1 MQFLYI
7 ALIVLHVILCLFLVL
22 LILLQ
27 NDKGGGLAGAFG
39 GMGGS
44 AAFTGSSTATFLTKI
59 TWGLA
64 AVSFALILGLNAL
77 AMSGNNA
84 TQRESELKSARKGLS
99 SVLPALPAA
108 GVHGGAPQGIPGLG
122 TAPAAAP
129 QEQAPAKA
137 PSAPAEPAGPAGAPA
152 GGAGSQAR

>member
-1 MQFLYI
+1 MQYVYG
-7 ALIVLHVILCLFLVL
+7 ALIVLHVFLCLFLVL

-64 AVSFALILGLNAL
+64 AASFALILALNAL
-77 AMSGNNA
+77 AMNGNNA
-84 TQRESELKSARKGLS
+84 TQKESELKSARKGLS
-99 SVLPALPAA
+99 SVLPIASPT
-108 GVHGGAPQGIPGLG
+108 GAPQGSVQGIPGLG
-122 TAPAAAP
+122 TAPTAPQQEAPAGTPAAAP
-129 QEQAPAKA
+129 
-137 PSAPAEPAGPAGAPA
+137 SGSGD
-152 GGAGSQAR
+152 GSQGK

>member
-1 MQFLYI
+1 MHYLYI
-7 ALIVLHVILCLFLVL
+7 GLIVVHVFLCIFLVL

-59 TWGLA
+59 TWGLGGA
-64 AVSFALILGLNAL
+64 SIVLILVLNAM

-84 TQRESELKSARKGLS
+84 TQKESELKSARKGLS
-99 SVLPALPAA
+99 SVLPMAPAA
-108 GVHGGAPQGIPGLG
+108 PSGAPQGIPGLG
-122 TAPAAAP
+122 TSPEAAPEGAPAAAP
-129 QEQAPAKA
+129 
-137 PSAPAEPAGPAGAPA
+137 SNAPA
-152 GGAGSQAR
+152 GSGAAGQ